1 MLTKLTPIE
10 TASEIIYQRHII
22 QKLRREMTYTR
33 RPDLVQ
39 NGIDHA
45 RLALKCAYRGYMYT
59 IRPPPDTLTGRTV
72 KRPDPIHPAPP
83 GRTTTKSE
91 RKYLP

>member
-22 QKLRREMTYTR
+22 RREMKYTR

-59 IRPPPDTLTGRTV
+59 I
-72 KRPDPIHPAPP
+72 
-83 GRTTTKSE
+83 
-91 RKYLP
+91 

>member
-45 RLALKCAYRGYMYT
+45 RLALKCAYRGYIYT
-59 IRPPPDTLTGRTV
+59 I
-72 KRPDPIHPAPP
+72 
-83 GRTTTKSE
+83 
-91 RKYLP
+91 

>member
-39 NGIDHA
+39 NHA

-59 IRPPPDTLTGRTV
+59 I
-72 KRPDPIHPAPP
+72 
-83 GRTTTKSE
+83 
-91 RKYLP
+91 

>member
-1 MLTKLTPIE
+1 MTAFDKKVNQIAARHRWNIE
-10 TASEIIYQRHII
+10 KQARAAVPCYII

-59 IRPPPDTLTGRTV
+59 I
-72 KRPDPIHPAPP
+72 
-83 GRTTTKSE
+83 
-91 RKYLP
+91 

>member
-22 QKLRREMTYTR
+22 QKLRR
-33 RPDLVQ
+33 
-39 NGIDHA
+39 
-45 RLALKCAYRGYMYT
+45 
-59 IRPPPDTLTGRTV
+59 DTLTGRTV

>member
-45 RLALKCAYRGYMYT
+45 RLVEEAVRILKKNVPGKFEHVQVKAE
-59 IRPPPDTLTGRTV
+59 LTVRAST
-72 KRPDPIHPAPP
+72 APVA
-83 GRTTTKSE
+83 S
-91 RKYLP
+91 